1 MHKWFVEDA
10 PLNGYFVRKDI
21 QRQQMSAMRMSTK
34 KIQCTSYSFATITM
48 QYEIYNN
55 AH

>member
-1 MHKWFVEDA
+1 MVGGGR
-10 PLNGYFVRKDI
+10 PLIWHQSQSFL
-21 QRQQMSAMRMSTK
+21 ATATMRLTFYL
-34 KIQCTSYSFATITM
+34 IATITM